1 MTGSMSDPDEQAEL
15 FPISSGPEG
24 PRAINDRCL
33 LRTED
38 GRRMV
43 VISGIVLAHYAVGD
57 RIAEA
62 HARVNLVEQRWAD
75 QNDVA
80 RAFDCSARTVR
91 RDEQRF
97 EDGGMAALGQACGYP
112 KGRPRVP
119 LARSVERLKREG
131 HSNREIARRL
141 GICERA
147 VRKRLRRAGGRAGG
161 AGERGGR
168 AKEGAPPG
176 GGGRARAWYLR
187 GGRAQAAATGGLE
200 GS

>member
-112 KGRPRVP
+112 QGGLRGATLAASRGDGRVSRSREAWSGSRERAIPTARSRAGLVSARGPCASGCDGWAGRIRNLDRSPCWSRQRPRRPPRRGADQTCP
-119 LARSVERLKREG
+119 LFA
-131 HSNREIARRL
+131 
-141 GICERA
+141 
-147 VRKRLRRAGGRAGG
+147 
-161 AGERGGR
+161 
-168 AKEGAPPG
+168 
-176 GGGRARAWYLR
+176 
-187 GGRAQAAATGGLE
+187 
-200 GS
+200 